1 MDSNIKIRKALP
13 SDSNQIVSV
22 LLDFYN
28 MDNSNEGKDALRSE
42 IKKDYR
48 YIVAIEKNEIIGLVT
63 WIAHGLPKHGLF
75 ELDRICVLKRYRGR
89 GIGKKLVKW
98 LINDA
103 KRWYETHGA
112 QIRKLYILT
121 HEENSAAQIF
131 YQNIGF
137 EHETTLKDH
146 YYLGK
151 NERVY
156 SIFF

>member
-48 YIVAIEKNEIIGLVT
+48 YIVAIEKNEIICLVT

-75 ELDRICVLKRYRGR
+75 ELDRICVLKKTNRPYW
-89 GIGKKLVKW
+89 GKKK
-98 LINDA
+98 I
-103 KRWYETHGA
+103 
-112 QIRKLYILT
+112 
-121 HEENSAAQIF
+121 
-131 YQNIGF
+131 
-137 EHETTLKDH
+137 TLM
-146 YYLGK
+146 
-151 NERVY
+151 R
-156 SIFF
+156 

>member
-1 MDSNIKIRKALP
+1 MDYNIKIRKALP
-13 SDSNQIVSV
+13 SDSNQIVGV

-28 MDNSNEGKDALRSE
+28 MDNSNEAKDALRSE

-48 YIVAIEKNEIIGLVT
+48 YIVAIEKNEIVGLVT

-75 ELDRICVLKRYRGR
+75 ELDRICVLKRYRGG

-103 KRWYETHGA
+103 KRWYKTHGA

-137 EHETTLKDH
+137 EYETTLKDH